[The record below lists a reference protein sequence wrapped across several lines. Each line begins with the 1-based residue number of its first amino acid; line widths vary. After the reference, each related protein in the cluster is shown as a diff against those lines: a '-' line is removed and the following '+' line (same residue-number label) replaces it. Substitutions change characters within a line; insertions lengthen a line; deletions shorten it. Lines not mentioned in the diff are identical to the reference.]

1 MTTHF
6 HRSVAVITYRI
17 ADQANGKPDTI
28 DTIMQE
34 FLSGLDELDKDG
46 HLTRDIIP
54 ADSVKYFDFISN
66 YSEKAAGFLSVY
78 KVNSNF
84 LLRNREGLSGYNHNI
99 HNLLVSNDR
108 ANNDLP
114 QWTVDFKNNFY
125 IIANPIARLIY
136 FVIGLDFTYQGD
148 RPLESFSTLEFFRFS
163 DGVNSE
169 KYKLQ
174 IRNKSNA
181 NTDKTD
187 PSAKHNASLSLG
199 TIIQNVVPGL
209 AHFTPVAKRPSLLH
223 IFPKSYYTEASDLLY
238 KTLRIPLADV
248 NHLENSTDSLIRTSN
263 MIDIA
268 VLNEGASIIDRGF
281 REANQMNEYFNK
293 YFPSFIL
300 ALNQR
305 EVLLQFNRE
314 VSLIEIDPK
323 MLNSSNEID
332 PKMLNS
338 SNINVE
344 IVDLRKELLELKK
357 RVNIIIFKQIF
368 YSVSHFDE
376 LNQLFDELMDKFKI
390 NVLLKDSQECVQ
402 EAYSLVE
409 SFEREEAK
417 KREKEKDDRE
427 KEVAKRTNENQ
438 TKTNNLIN
446 LLTLIGISTVIFE
459 TYAFL
464 HVDEFIF
471 LNSFNKDLLH
481 TLVVVIMVLF
491 LLVMWR
497 RHTKIT
503 SNTFSD
509 HLNK

>member
-1 MTTHF
+1 MTTHS

-17 ADQANGKPDTI
+17 ADQANENP

-34 FLSGLDELDKDG
+34 FLSGLDKLEDHHMGK
-46 HLTRDIIP
+46 RDTIP
-54 ADSVKYFDFISN
+54 FDSSKYFDFIVNHSKE
-66 YSEKAAGFLSVY
+66 SIGFLSVY
-78 KVNSNF
+78 QVKANYFTHNNEV
-84 LLRNREGLSGYNHNI
+84 LSGYDPNI
-99 HNLLVSNDR
+99 HELYVSNDR

-174 IRNKSNA
+174 IRNRSNA

-187 PSAKHNASLSLG
+187 TSAKHNASLSLG

-209 AHFTPVAKRPSLLH
+209 AHFCPSISRKRPRPSLLH
-223 IFPKSYYTEASDLLY
+223 IFPKSYSTEAITLLLY
-238 KTLRIPLADV
+238 KTLRIPIADV
-248 NHLENSTDSLIRTSN
+248 THLENSTDSLIRTSN
-263 MIDIA
+263 MIEIA

-281 REANQMNEYFNK
+281 QEANQMNEYFNK

-314 VSLIEIDPK
+314 VSLIEINPK
-323 MLNSSNEID
+323 LLNSSYEID
-332 PKMLNS
+332 PKLLNS
-338 SNINVE
+338 SYE
-344 IVDLRKELLELKK
+344 IDPKLLNSSYKYVKNLRKELLELKK
-357 RVNIIIFKQIF
+357 RVDIIIFKQIF

-376 LNQLFDELMDKFKI
+376 LNRLFDELMDKFKI
-390 NVLLKDSQECVQ
+390 KVLLKDSQECVQ

-417 KREKEKDDRE
+417 KGEKEKDDRE

-446 LLTLIGISTVIFE
+446 LLTLISISTVIFE

-497 RHTKIT
+497 RHTK
-503 SNTFSD
+503 
-509 HLNK
+509 

>member
-1 MTTHF
+1 MTTHS

-17 ADQANGKPDTI
+17 ADQANGNP

-34 FLSGLDELDKDG
+34 FLSGLDKLEDYHMGK
-46 HLTRDIIP
+46 RDTIP
-54 ADSVKYFDFISN
+54 FDSSKYFDFIVNHSKE
-66 YSEKAAGFLSVY
+66 STGFLSVY
-78 KVNSNF
+78 QVKADCFTHNNEV
-84 LLRNREGLSGYNHNI
+84 LSGYNPNI
-99 HNLLVSNDR
+99 HELYVSNDR

-174 IRNKSNA
+174 IRNRSNA

-187 PSAKHNASLSLG
+187 TSAKHNASLSLG

-209 AHFTPVAKRPSLLH
+209 AHFCPSISRKRPRPSLLH
-223 IFPKSYYTEASDLLY
+223 IFPKSYFTEASDLLY
-238 KTLRIPLADV
+238 KTLRIPLADD
-248 NHLENSTDSLIRTSN
+248 NHLENSTDTLIRTSN

-314 VSLIEIDPK
+314 VSLIEINPK
-323 MLNSSNEID
+323 LLNSSYEID
-332 PKMLNS
+332 PKLLNS
-338 SNINVE
+338 SYKTVKN
-344 IVDLRKELLELKK
+344 LSKKLLELKK
-357 RVNIIIFKQIF
+357 RVDLIIFKQIF

-376 LNQLFDELMDKFKI
+376 LNRLFDGLMDKFKI

-427 KEVAKRTNENQ
+427 KEVAKRNNENQ

-446 LLTLIGISTVIFE
+446 
-459 TYAFL
+459 
-464 HVDEFIF
+464 
-471 LNSFNKDLLH
+471 
-481 TLVVVIMVLF
+481 
-491 LLVMWR
+491 
-497 RHTKIT
+497 
-503 SNTFSD
+503 
-509 HLNK
+509 

>member
-1 MTTHF
+1 
-6 HRSVAVITYRI
+6 
-17 ADQANGKPDTI
+17 
-28 DTIMQE
+28 
-34 FLSGLDELDKDG
+34 
-46 HLTRDIIP
+46 
-54 ADSVKYFDFISN
+54 
-66 YSEKAAGFLSVY
+66 
-78 KVNSNF
+78 
-84 LLRNREGLSGYNHNI
+84 
-99 HNLLVSNDR
+99 
-108 ANNDLP
+108 
-114 QWTVDFKNNFY
+114 
-125 IIANPIARLIY
+125 
-136 FVIGLDFTYQGD
+136 
-148 RPLESFSTLEFFRFS
+148 
-163 DGVNSE
+163 
-169 KYKLQ
+169 
-174 IRNKSNA
+174 
-181 NTDKTD
+181 
-187 PSAKHNASLSLG
+187 
-199 TIIQNVVPGL
+199 
-209 AHFTPVAKRPSLLH
+209 
-223 IFPKSYYTEASDLLY
+223 
-238 KTLRIPLADV
+238 
-248 NHLENSTDSLIRTSN
+248 
-263 MIDIA
+263 MIEIA

-281 REANQMNEYFNK
+281 QEANQMNEYFNK

-314 VSLIEIDPK
+314 VSLIEINPK
-323 MLNSSNEID
+323 LLNSSYEID
-332 PKMLNS
+332 PKLLNS
-338 SNINVE
+338 SYE
-344 IVDLRKELLELKK
+344 IDPKLLNSSYKYVKNLRKELLELKK
-357 RVNIIIFKQIF
+357 RVDIIIFKQIF

-376 LNQLFDELMDKFKI
+376 LNRLFDELMDKFKI
-390 NVLLKDSQECVQ
+390 KVLLKDSQECVQ

-446 LLTLIGISTVIFE
+446 LLTLISISTVIFE